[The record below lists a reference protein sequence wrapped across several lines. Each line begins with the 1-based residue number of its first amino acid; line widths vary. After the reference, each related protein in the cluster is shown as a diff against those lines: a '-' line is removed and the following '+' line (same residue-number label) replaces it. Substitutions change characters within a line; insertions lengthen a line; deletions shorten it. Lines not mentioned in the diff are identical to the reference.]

1 MNAVWLVLIAIF
13 ALWGLIAAVIVGVD
27 QVARRRYREQL
38 EVREWTEKV
47 EAMRRLTD
55 EEGAE

>member
-1 MNAVWLVLIAIF
+1 MNAVWIVLFAIF
-13 ALWGLIAAVIVGVD
+13 ALWGFIAAVIVGVD

-47 EAMRRLTD
+47 EAMRRMVD
-55 EEGAE
+55 EGGAE